1 MEPNSVV
8 PRERMR
14 QSRSRSAGLEAVR
27 PGFAGAAVYNGRVQ
41 PSRPSVLRI
50 DLDEPALAA
59 SGPLSVSREP
69 WSAADPAVDQVG
81 RYGGSALALALVHA
95 AAQELAARA
104 RSPLVLAA
112 GEAVRRGL
120 PTAARATV
128 AARAPLSRQYADG
141 QVGGDLGAHLA
152 ALCDAIVVSG
162 RARGAGAVLVVDA
175 VGDARLEHM
184 PELDVLEVPA
194 RLRLLRERFPG
205 AALLAT
211 GPAGDAGIPFASLA
225 NEADPPSFV
234 GRGGLGAVM
243 GGLGLRALALLAPQ
257 PDQVTHGVH
266 VEDASFPLRARFL
279 ASPRLR
285 ARAEGG
291 TFESGAVALRA
302 PDARKGCRGCPT
314 PCGWVFERPQG
325 SIGAR
330 SSAVQALAQPLGLD
344 GHEGSLALLERCDA
358 LGLDAKE
365 TGAALALL
373 VRGLAAS
380 GESSENPRG
389 DVERLVAAI
398 DAIPRRAGVGQL
410 LAGGAA
416 HVARHFVL
424 AAPLVRGQ
432 AARPESDLASLLG
445 QCVSTRGADPMRT
458 FAFLAADVPDRA
470 RLARLIAPWP
480 LPDGAED
487 PHAPAG
493 KGRLVAWTE
502 AFLAAVDASGFCAFS
517 AAALLADGVVDL
529 DELAGWIAPESLRA
543 TLGHDGRALLAAG
556 ASIALVQRDLAFL
569 HGAQPDDDRPAFAR
583 ERLDAP
589 GVLDEYARFR
599 GLDREGR
606 ATRAAWDAVGTLA
619 VLDLAREQAVAAPN
633 HAPAADRSTASR
645 GHVILHA
652 RGALGRALEAPLAV
666 DLELPATALDVLAAA
681 AQARPAA
688 RTWLVRAGVA
698 VPTVWRAGRRL
709 GADDLARDGDALDLV
724 VAISGG

>member
-1 MEPNSVV
+1 M
-8 PRERMR
+8 
-14 QSRSRSAGLEAVR
+14 
-27 PGFAGAAVYNGRVQ
+27 
-41 PSRPSVLRI
+41 LRI
-50 DLDEPALAA
+50 DLDAPAAA
-59 SGPLSVSREP
+59 GRVGVSREA
-69 WSAADPAVDQVG
+69 WSAADPAVERVG
-81 RYGGSALALALVHA
+81 SYGGSALALALVHA
-95 AAQELAARA
+95 ATTAGDASG

-128 AARAPLSRQYADG
+128 AARAPLSGQYADG
-141 QVGGDLGAHLA
+141 QVGGELGAHLA
-152 ALCDAIVVSG
+152 ALADALVVHG
-162 RARGAGAVLVVDA
+162 RARGDGAVLVIDA
-175 VGDARLEHM
+175 AADARLVHL
-184 PELDVLEVPA
+184 PELDALDVPA
-194 RLRLLRERFPG
+194 RLTRLRERFPG

-243 GGLGLRALALLAPQ
+243 GGLGLRAIALLAPP
-257 PDQVTHGVH
+257 PDHGPQRAH
-266 VEDASFPLRARFL
+266 DAEAPVPLRARLL

-291 TFESGAVALRA
+291 TFEAGAVVQSA

-325 SIGAR
+325 SVGAR
-330 SSAVQALAQPLGLD
+330 FSAVQALTEPLGLA
-344 GHEGSLALLERCDA
+344 GFEGPLLLLQRCDA

-373 VRGLAAS
+373 VRGLEAAGEIAAS
-380 GESSENPRG
+380 PHG
-389 DVERLVAAI
+389 DVARLADAI
-398 DAIPRRAGVGQL
+398 DAIPRRAGAGAL
-410 LAGGAA
+410 LARGAA
-416 HVARHFVL
+416 HVARHFAL
-424 AAPLVRGQ
+424 DAPLVRGQ

-470 RLARLIAPWP
+470 RLARLLAPWP
-480 LPDGAED
+480 LPEGAED

-529 DELAGWIAPESLRA
+529 DELAGWIAPASVRASL
-543 TLGHDGRALLAAG
+543 GQDGRALLAAG
-556 ASIALVQRDLAFL
+556 ASIALVQRDLARR

-583 ERLDAP
+583 ARVDAS
-589 GVLDEYARFR
+589 GMRDEYARFR
-599 GLDREGR
+599 GLDEQGRCTRE
-606 ATRAAWDAVGTLA
+606 AWAAVGTLA
-619 VLDLAREQAVAAPN
+619 VLDLAGADAVRARVSAPSPGDAS
-633 HAPAADRSTASR
+633 APGR
-645 GHVILHA
+645 VVLHA
-652 RGALGRALEAPLAV
+652 RGALGRALHAPFAVELA
-666 DLELPATALDVLAAA
+666 LPATALEVLSAAA
-681 AQARPAA
+681 RARPAA
-688 RTWLVRAGVA
+688 RRWLIDAGSPI
-698 VPTVWRAGRRL
+698 PTVWRAGQRL
-709 GADDLARDGDALDLV
+709 GAADTARDGDALDLV